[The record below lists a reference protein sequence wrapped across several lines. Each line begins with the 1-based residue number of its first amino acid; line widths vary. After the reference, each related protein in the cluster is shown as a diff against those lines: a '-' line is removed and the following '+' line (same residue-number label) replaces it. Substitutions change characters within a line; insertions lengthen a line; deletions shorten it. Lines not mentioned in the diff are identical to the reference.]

1 MRRRVLL
8 GDGMDKT
15 VLLRNFNAASG
26 QTFTKSTGF
35 IAQADSVLTLFM
47 DFTFT
52 GNQGDG
58 STSAANNILCVGI
71 DPQELNDTCC
81 RLYTGNGITATRK
94 VLVVGFDNAG
104 QRYIYTNDSLI
115 RRNKAVLR
123 IHYNT
128 GTCDLWLNGQLL
140 AQSFGAF
147 GTGGQA
153 ACLGAVSISNAE
165 GNNRFYGTYHEVKIL
180 PDTLQ
185 DEQLR
190 ALTESTKS

>member
-8 GDGMDKT
+8 GDGMAKT

-58 STSAANNILCVGI
+58 STSATNNILCVGI
-71 DPQELNDTCC
+71 APQEWNDTCC
-81 RLYTGNGITATRK
+81 RLYTGNMVTRQ
-94 VLVVGFDNAG
+94 VLVVGFDDAG
-104 QRYIYTNDSLI
+104 QRHIFASDSLI

-128 GTCDLWLNGQLL
+128 GTCDLWLNGQQL
-140 AQSFGAF
+140 AQSLGAF

-165 GNNRFYGTYHEVKIL
+165 GNNRFYGTYHEVSIL
-180 PDTLQ
+180 PAALR
-185 DEQLR
+185 DEQIR
-190 ALTESTKS
+190 ALTE

>member
-8 GDGMDKT
+8 GDGMAKT

-26 QTFTKSTGF
+26 QTFTQSAGF
-35 IAQADSVLTLFM
+35 TAASDSVLTLFM

-58 STSAANNILCVGI
+58 STSTTNNILCVGI
-71 DPQELNDTCC
+71 APQEWNDTCC
-81 RLYTGNGITATRK
+81 RLYTGNGDPAK
-94 VLVVGFDNAG
+94 LLVVGFDDGG
-104 QRYIYTNDSLI
+104 QQYFSTGGSLI
-115 RRNKAVLR
+115 RRNKAVMRLN
-123 IHYNT
+123 YAA
-128 GTCDLWLNGQLL
+128 GTMDVWLNGQQI

-165 GNNRFYGTYHEVKIL
+165 GNNRFYGTYHEVSIL
-180 PDTLQ
+180 PAALR

-190 ALTESTKS
+190 ALTA

>member
-8 GDGMDKT
+8 GGGMDKT
-15 VLLRNFNAASG
+15 VLFRNFNAASG

-58 STSAANNILCVGI
+58 STSTNNNILCVGI
-71 DPQELNDTCC
+71 APQEWNDTCC
-81 RLYTGNGITATRK
+81 RLYTGNMVTRQ
-94 VLVVGFDNAG
+94 VLVVGFDDAG
-104 QRYIYTNDSLI
+104 RRSFFASDSLI

-128 GTCDLWLNGQLL
+128 GTCDLWLNGQQLV
-140 AQSFGAF
+140 QSLGAF

-165 GNNRFYGTYHEVKIL
+165 GNNRFYGTYHEVSIL
-180 PDTLQ
+180 PAALQ

-190 ALTESTKS
+190 ALTE

>member
-8 GDGMDKT
+8 GDGMAKT

-58 STSAANNILCVGI
+58 STSTTNNILCVGI
-71 DPQELNDTCC
+71 APQEWNDTCC
-81 RLYTGNGITATRK
+81 RLYTGNRVTRQ
-94 VLVVGFDNAG
+94 VLVVGFDDAG
-104 QRYIYTNDSLI
+104 RRSFFASDSLI

-128 GTCDLWLNGQLL
+128 GTCDLWLNGQQL
-140 AQSFGAF
+140 AQSFGLS
-147 GTGGQA
+147 GQA
-153 ACLGAVSISNAE
+153 VRPPAWARSASPTPRAITAFTAPTTRSASCPPHC
-165 GNNRFYGTYHEVKIL
+165 GTNSSG
-180 PDTLQ
+180 
-185 DEQLR
+185 R
-190 ALTESTKS
+190 

>member
-8 GDGMDKT
+8 GDGMAKT

-58 STSAANNILCVGI
+58 STSANNNILCVGI
-71 DPQELNDTCC
+71 APQEWNDTCC
-81 RLYTGNGITATRK
+81 RLYTGNRVTRQ
-94 VLVVGFDNAG
+94 VLVVGFDDAG
-104 QRYIYTNDSLI
+104 RRSFFASDSLI

-128 GTCDLWLNGQLL
+128 GTCDLWLNGQQL

-165 GNNRFYGTYHEVKIL
+165 GINRFYGTYHEVSIL
-180 PDTLQ
+180 PAALQ

-190 ALTESTKS
+190 ALTE